1 MPAPANRR
9 SVRCCRR
16 AQRIVTTHSPLP
28 SSSHQPTSAAEQL
41 AIEGFQFSNQ
51 ALRRLM
57 RETAQRRRRVQQTG
71 QRHGV
76 FFRQRGACDRRR
88 QMPER
93 RGGNRAAATPVA
105 TADCCAGP
113 ARSSSPRVTSSC
125 SWRSLPEANSLLPA
139 SRSSTSSG
147 WRRAEPASGRELKCC
162 PSLRSSSSGLAPQQH
177 AAVGERHVEVKAGGV
192 LGDRVAPSARRCRRG
207 RGW

>member
-16 AQRIVTTHSPLP
+16 AQRIVTTHSPFAFVIAP
-28 SSSHQPTSAAEQL
+28 ADDAAEQL

-57 RETAQRRRRVQQTG
+57 RETLSAGVGVQQTG

-93 RGGNRAAATPVA
+93 RV
-105 TADCCAGP
+105 
-113 ARSSSPRVTSSC
+113 VISC
-125 SWRSLPEANSLLPA
+125 GD
-139 SRSSTSSG
+139 SG
-147 WRRAEPASGRELKCC
+147 SD
-162 PSLRSSSSGLAPQQH
+162 S
-177 AAVGERHVEVKAGGV
+177 
-192 LGDRVAPSARRCRRG
+192 
-207 RGW
+207 

>member
-16 AQRIVTTHSPLP
+16 AQRIVTTHSPLLR
-28 SSSHQPTSAAEQL
+28 HRTSDDAAEQL

-93 RGGNRAAATPVA
+93 RGGNQ
-105 TADCCAGP
+105 
-113 ARSSSPRVTSSC
+113 
-125 SWRSLPEANSLLPA
+125 L
-139 SRSSTSSG
+139 
-147 WRRAEPASGRELKCC
+147 RR
-162 PSLRSSSSGLAPQQH
+162 LR
-177 AAVGERHVEVKAGGV
+177 
-192 LGDRVAPSARRCRRG
+192 
-207 RGW
+207 

>member
-1 MPAPANRR
+1 MRFALTVTGPAYGTQQASSAWQFAQAVLQTRTADSHHPLAVAFVIAPADD
-9 SVRCCRR
+9 
-16 AQRIVTTHSPLP
+16 
-28 SSSHQPTSAAEQL
+28 AAEQL

-93 RGGNRAAATPVA
+93 RGGNQ
-105 TADCCAGP
+105 
-113 ARSSSPRVTSSC
+113 
-125 SWRSLPEANSLLPA
+125 L
-139 SRSSTSSG
+139 
-147 WRRAEPASGRELKCC
+147 RR
-162 PSLRSSSSGLAPQQH
+162 LR
-177 AAVGERHVEVKAGGV
+177 
-192 LGDRVAPSARRCRRG
+192 
-207 RGW
+207 